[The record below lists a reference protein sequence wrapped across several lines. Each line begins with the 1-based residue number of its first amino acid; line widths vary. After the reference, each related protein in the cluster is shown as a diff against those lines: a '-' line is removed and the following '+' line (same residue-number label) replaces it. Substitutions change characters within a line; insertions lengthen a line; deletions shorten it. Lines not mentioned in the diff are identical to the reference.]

1 MMTEPKGNR
10 YYYLRL
16 MGFLK
21 PHLGLMILTILSMA
35 VASVFEGVSLGM
47 IIPLVD
53 NILTGKQIHLPPNQ
67 PVPAWVTQ
75 LVDRVNH
82 IPPVVLLNTLIVAT
96 LSLLFLKL
104 VFNFF
109 SSYLINDVSH
119 RVMRDLRSTLYQKLM
134 GLSLNFFHR
143 QKTGVLMSRITND
156 CGVLQYCFSE
166 GLMDLLYQP
175 IQLIVYLVILFSIR
189 NYFSI
194 PWSLIVVLAFLVPLV
209 IYPVVQIGRRLR
221 KISALSQ
228 QKIGE
233 ITNTLLEGIMGIRI
247 VKVFGTEELEW
258 KRFHKENQRFYRLT
272 ISSIKRNLSVGPV
285 TEFTVAC
292 AVAVILWIGGG
303 EVLTGYLGTGA
314 FVAFLA
320 ALLSLIKPFK
330 KVSRVYG
337 FSQQSL
343 AAASRLFEI
352 LDEVPTVL
360 EKPRAIALKSFAES
374 VTFEK
379 VGFHYFPDQP
389 VLHGVNLR
397 VRKGE
402 VIAIVGPSGSGK
414 STLVNLIPRLY
425 DPTQGRILVD
435 GKDLKDF
442 SLNSLREKIGMV
454 TQETI
459 LFNDTIC
466 ANIAYGQKEPP
477 KEEEIIQ
484 AARMACADE
493 FIQKLSEGYHTV
505 MGDRGWNVSG
515 GERQRIAI
523 ARALLRN
530 PPILILD
537 EATSQLDSESEKW
550 VQQAIE
556 QLMKN
561 RTVFVIAHRLSTVQ
575 NADRIV
581 VLDRGKIQEEGTHEE
596 LLKLG
601 KLYAR
606 LYQLQFSDE
615 VMIQSSGVSHKSS
628 VVSNN

>member
-1 MMTEPKGNR
+1 MTERKGNLH
-10 YYYLRL
+10 YYLRL

-82 IPPVVLLNTLIVAT
+82 IPPVTLLNTLIIIT

-104 VFNFF
+104 VFTFL
-109 SSYLINDVSH
+109 SSYFINDVSH
-119 RVMRDLRSTLYQKLM
+119 RVMRDLRSAIYQKLM
-134 GLSLNFFHR
+134 GLSLAFFHR

-166 GLMDLLYQP
+166 GLIDLLYQP
-175 IQLIVYLVILFSIR
+175 IQLVVYLVVLFSIR

-194 PWSLIVVLAFLVPLV
+194 PWSLIGVLAFLVPLV
-209 IYPVVQIGRRLR
+209 IYPVVRIGKRLR

-233 ITNTLLEGIMGIRI
+233 VTNTLLEGIMGIRI

-258 KRFHKENQRFYRLT
+258 KRFHKENQKFYRLT
-272 ISSIKRNLSVGPV
+272 ISSLKRNLSVGPS

-303 EVLTGYLGTGA
+303 EVLTGQLSTGA

-320 ALLSLIKPFK
+320 TLLSLMKPFK

-343 AAASRLFEI
+343 AAASRIFEV
-352 LDEVPTVL
+352 LDEVPTVQ
-360 EKPRAIALKSFAES
+360 EKPGAAALKSFEES
-374 VTFEK
+374 VVFEK

-389 VLHGVNLR
+389 VLHDVNLH

-442 SLNSLREKIGMV
+442 SLNSLRGKIGMV

-459 LFNDTIC
+459 LFNDTVW

-477 KEEEIIQ
+477 REEEVIQ
-484 AARMACADE
+484 AAQMACAHE
-493 FIQKLSEGYHTV
+493 FIQRLPEGYHTV

-581 VLDRGKIQEEGTHEE
+581 VVDRGKIQEEGTHEE

-606 LYQLQFSDE
+606 LYQLQFSE
-615 VMIQSSGVSHKSS
+615 EAPAGKSLQSA
-628 VVSNN
+628 